1 MQLCR
6 NAKKKGSDL
15 GAILCVPAVSA
26 MPIGLS
32 ISVSNQC
39 MCCVHKDNMLV
50 VVNISVRLLPTKLF
64 RSFFLV
70 LNLRDNHRLR
80 YTHELLTKVQECKSV
95 ETTI

>member
-1 MQLCR
+1 MQ
-6 NAKKKGSDL
+6 KKGSDL

-50 VVNISVRLLPTKLF
+50 VVNISVRLLPTKLV
-64 RSFFLV
+64 RSTEKLDFLV
-70 LNLRDNHRLR
+70 LNLRDNHLN
-80 YTHELLTKVQECKSV
+80 
-95 ETTI
+95 